1 MTTTGVHMTTTGQ
14 AVRKIQ
20 DSERGSDIPAG
31 EHLAVWD
38 LDAIGRR
45 YAEAKASITAR
56 GEAPAAQD
64 VNARWRKTEEIDVRA
79 IKPPPAS
86 RRSGPERATA
96 SFPPQ
101 PAAAGQVVREPPGV
115 PARASRG
122 WRRWFSPRP
131 AAAA

>member
-1 MTTTGVHMTTTGQ
+1 MTTTGQ
-14 AVRKIQ
+14 ALRKIQ

-31 EHLAVWD
+31 EHRTVWD

-56 GEAPAAQD
+56 GDAPSAQD

-86 RRSGPERATA
+86 RGSGPDRASA
-96 SFPPQ
+96 SFPQ
-101 PAAAGQVVREPPGV
+101 QLAARAGHVVPEPPGV

-131 AAAA
+131 APAA